1 MKKDYSIRSLVSKI
15 TFGLALFLFQTAPLL
30 AQSTEYTFTGTVT
43 DSESNLPI
51 PGVAVIIENTNFG
64 DATDFDGNYSFTA
77 NLPSGEYT
85 LVANFI
91 GYKTVKARV
100 ILGNETQITQDFS
113 ITEDMLNLDE
123 VVITG
128 NVVGINKRAL
138 GNNIS
143 SINAEELTNNAAVQ
157 VDQALQGK
165 ITGALVTQNSGDPA
179 GGISVLLRGASSLGD
194 SQPLYILDGVILNN
208 ASNELI
214 DIGGNSQNRLADINP
229 DDIAR
234 IEVIKGAAASAIYGS
249 RANNG
254 VVQIFTK
261 RGKIGEPVFS
271 FSSAFRANTLR
282 KKIDYNKVPLAWV
295 DPFDRTN
302 LETIAVERYDLQDEI
317 FDTGYGYENS
327 LSVSGGTENTRYYIS
342 ASQLDNEGIVKN
354 TEFNRINFKTNIV
367 QEAFDWLEITGDFN
381 YSRSTSDDIPN
392 GGVNA
397 TYGAITGFVFSDNS
411 INPAPNESGVYPVT
425 SLLVPRTNPAEA
437 VERFKFGNKTNRFI
451 TSFALKGVITDH
463 LTATYILGLDYY
475 NQSATAFIPVNN
487 TSPQGDGFARRS
499 DRNNFQ
505 YNSDLNLSYQAIIFE
520 DINSTTTVGG
530 TYQYQEIETIG
541 INATGLPPVIETAS
555 SGSILE
561 QGESRIPFSLWG
573 GFVQQSFGFADKLYV
588 NGALRTDG
596 SSVFAKDERNQ
607 LYAKA
612 GISYIISEEDF
623 WRDGMGEYFNT
634 LKLRAAWGQ
643 SGGLTALPAFSRFTN
658 FIPSSLNGQN
668 SLLIGTRLGN
678 VSASPEKQSEVE
690 VGFDAGLLD
699 GRLGVEF
706 TYYKQKVSD
715 LLLNRELAPSSG
727 FASRFE
733 SVGTLEN
740 TGIEVLLRA
749 NPIRTNDLN
758 WNVTV
763 TYTSNENEITN
774 VAGQQFALAGTF
786 STNYVIEGESLGVF
800 YRQFYA
806 RDDAGNI
813 LLNEAGYP
821 FTGRNPDGS
830 SSKVIGDPNP
840 QWYGSFINELSYKNF
855 DFRIQFDAVQGFDVF
870 NWNRRLLDN
879 VIFGGGANVGEELL
893 GNRPKGFGSA
903 QASIFEEFVEDGSFV
918 KLRELSLGYA
928 IDEPFKYVNR
938 VKLYLVGRNLFS
950 WDDYSGWD
958 PEINTSAQGNVRGM
972 DFGAVP
978 IPRTYEVGL
987 NVSF

>member
-1 MKKDYSIRSLVSKI
+1 MKKDFSIKPIGLNFAV
-15 TFGLALFLFQTAPLL
+15 GLAFFLFQITPLF
-30 AQSTEYTFTGTVT
+30 AQSTEYVFSGTVT
-43 DSESNLPI
+43 NVDGNLPL
-51 PGVAVIIENTNFG
+51 PGVAVFLENTNFG
-64 DATDFDGNYSFTA
+64 AATDFDGNYRFTA
-77 NLPSGEYT
+77 TLTPGEYT

-91 GYKTVKARV
+91 GYKTVRTKVTA
-100 ILGNETQITQDFS
+100 GSETEITQDFS
-113 ITEDMLNLDE
+113 LSEDMLNLDE

-143 SINAEELTNNAAVQ
+143 SIDASELTNNAAVQ

-179 GGISVLLRGASSLGD
+179 GGISVLLRGASSLGGN
-194 SQPLYILDGVILNN
+194 QPLYILDGVILNN

-261 RGKIGEPVFS
+261 KGKIGEPTFS
-271 FSSAFRANTLR
+271 YSTNFRVSSLR
-282 KKIDYNKVPLAWV
+282 KKMDYNTVPLAWV
-295 DPFDRTN
+295 DPFDREN
-302 LETIAVERYDLQDEI
+302 LETVSVERYDLQEEI
-317 FDTGYGYENS
+317 FDTGFGFENS
-327 LSVSGGTENTRYYIS
+327 LSVNGGTENTRYYIS

-354 TEFNRINFKTNIV
+354 SDFKRINFKTNIV
-367 QEAFDWLEITGDFN
+367 QQAFDWLEITGDFN
-381 YSRSTSDDIPN
+381 FSRSTSNDIPN
-392 GGVNA
+392 GGINA
-397 TYGAITGFVFSDNS
+397 TYGAITGFLFSDNS

-451 TSFALKGVITDH
+451 TSFSLKADITEN
-463 LTATYILGLDYY
+463 LTASYILGLDYY

-487 TSPQGDGFARRS
+487 TSPQGDGFSRRA

-505 YNSDLNLSYQAIIFE
+505 YNSDLNLTYKAMLTD
-520 DINSTTTVGG
+520 DIESTTTVGG
-530 TYQYQEIETIG
+530 TYQFQEIETVG

-573 GFVQQSFGFADKLYV
+573 GFIQQSFGYADKLYI

-596 SSVFAKDERNQ
+596 SSVFAEDERNQ

-623 WRDGMGEYFNT
+623 WTDSLGDTFNT
-634 LKLRAAWGQ
+634 LKLRAAWGE
-643 SGGLTALPAFSRFTN
+643 SGGLSALPAFSRFTN

-678 VSASPEKQSEVE
+678 INASPERQSEVE
-690 VGFDAGLLD
+690 FGFDAGFWN
-699 GRLGVEF
+699 GRLGLEF

-715 LLLNRELAPSSG
+715 LLLNRELAPSTG
-727 FASRFE
+727 FSSRFE

-749 NPIRTNDLN
+749 NPVRSANFN
-758 WNVTV
+758 WNIVT

-800 YRQFYA
+800 YRQFYN
-806 RDDAGNI
+806 RDEAGNI
-813 LLNEAGYP
+813 LLNADGYP
-821 FTGRNPDGS
+821 TTGRNPDGS

-840 QWYGSFINELSYKNF
+840 DWYGSLINEISYKNF
-855 DFRIQFDAVQGFDVF
+855 DFRLQLDAVQGFDVF

-893 GNRPKGFGSA
+893 GNRPKGYGGA

-918 KLRELSLGYA
+918 KLREVSLGYY
-928 IDEPFKYVNR
+928 INEPFKYIER
-938 VKLYLVGRNLFS
+938 IKFSLVGRNLVS

-958 PEINTSAQGNVRGM
+958 PEINTNAQGNVRGM

-978 IPRTYEVGL
+978 IPRTYQLGI

>member
-1 MKKDYSIRSLVSKI
+1 MKKNFLPKPVLIKI
-15 TFGLALFLFQTAPLL
+15 TLCLLIFLFPITHVL
-30 AQSTEYTFTGTVT
+30 AQSTEYVFSGRVT
-43 DSESNLPI
+43 DKNNLPLT
-51 PGVAVIIENTNFG
+51 GVAVYIENTNFG
-64 DATDFDGNYSFTA
+64 ASTDFDGNYRFTA
-77 NLPSGEYT
+77 SLSPGPYS
-85 LVANFI
+85 LAANFI
-91 GYKTVKARV
+91 GFKTEKIRLT
-100 ILGNETQITQDFS
+100 LGSTTEINQDFS
-113 ITEDMLNLDE
+113 LGEDLLNLDE

-143 SINAEELTNNAAVQ
+143 SVNAEDLTNNAAVQ
-157 VDQALQGK
+157 IDQALQGK
-165 ITGALVTQNSGDPA
+165 ITGALVSQNSGDPA

-194 SQPLYILDGVILNN
+194 NQPLYILDGVILNN

-214 DIGGNSQNRLADINP
+214 DIGGNAQNRLADINP

-261 RGKIGEPVFS
+261 KGKIGEPQFS
-271 FSSAFRANTLR
+271 YNTSFKSSSLR
-282 KKIDYNKVPLAWV
+282 KKIEYNTVPLKWV
-295 DPFDRTN
+295 APTNREN
-302 LETIAVERYDLQDEI
+302 LETVPTERYDLQDEI

-327 LSVSGGTENTRYYIS
+327 LSVSGGGETTRYYIS
-342 ASQLDNEGIVKN
+342 AAQLDNEGIVKN
-354 TEFNRINFKTNIV
+354 SDFKRINFKTNIS
-367 QEAFDWLEITGDFN
+367 QKAFDWLEITGDFN
-381 YSRSTSDDIPN
+381 YSRSVSQDVPN
-392 GGVNA
+392 GGLNA
-397 TYGAITGFVFSDNS
+397 TYGALTGFVFSDNS
-411 INPAPNESGVYPVT
+411 VNPAPNESGVYPVT

-451 TSFALKGVITDH
+451 TSFALKANITDN
-463 LTATYILGLDYY
+463 LSASYVLGLDYY

-487 TSPQGDGFARRS
+487 TSPQGDGFARRA

-505 YNSDLNLSYQAIIFE
+505 YNSDLNLTYQARISENIE
-520 DINSTTTVGG
+520 STTTVGG
-530 TYQYQEIETIG
+530 TYQFQEIETIG

-561 QGESRIPFSLWG
+561 QGESRIPFALWG
-573 GFVQQSFGFADKLYV
+573 GFIQQSFGFMDKLYI

-612 GISYIISEEDF
+612 GISYIISEEEF
-623 WRDGMGEYFNT
+623 WANSLGDSFNT

-643 SGGLTALPAFSRFTN
+643 SGGLGALPAFSRFTN
-658 FIPSSLNGQN
+658 FVPSSLNGQN
-668 SLLIGTRLGN
+668 SLLLGTRLGN
-678 VSASPEKQSEVE
+678 INAAPEKQSEFE
-690 VGFDAGLLD
+690 VGFDAGLFE
-699 GRLGVEF
+699 GRLGLEF
-706 TYYKQKVSD
+706 TYYKQNVSD

-727 FASRFE
+727 FGSRFE

-740 TGIEVLLRA
+740 TGIEVLLRL
-749 NPIRTNDLN
+749 NPVRTTDFN
-758 WNVTV
+758 WNVVT

-774 VAGQQFALAGTF
+774 VAGQQIALAGTF
-786 STNYVIEGESLGVF
+786 TTNYVIEGEALGVF

-806 RDDAGNI
+806 RDEAGNI
-813 LLNEAGYP
+813 LLNAAGYP
-821 FTGRNPDGS
+821 TTGRNPDGS

-840 QWYGSFINELSYKNF
+840 EWYGSLINELSYKNF
-855 DFRIQFDAVQGFDVF
+855 DFRIQFDAVQGYDVF

-879 VIFGGGANVGEELL
+879 VIFGGGKNVGEELL
-893 GNRPKGFGSA
+893 GNLPKGYGSA

-918 KLRELSLGYA
+918 KLREVSLGYTIA
-928 IDEPFKYVNR
+928 EPIKYIDKIKIN
-938 VKLYLVGRNLFS
+938 LVGRNLIS

-978 IPRTYEVGL
+978 IPRTYQVGI
-987 NVSF
+987 NFSF